1 MQAKVGDRLRFK
13 GRLVGMKDHT
23 AEVVAV
29 LGEDGQPP
37 YRVRHDNGHEA
48 VVVPESD
55 CVVEPRN
62 GDRSG

>member
-1 MQAKVGDRLRFK
+1 VVDTVRAKVGDRLRFR
-13 GRLVGMKDHT
+13 GRVVGMKEHT

-48 VVVPESD
+48 VVVPEAD
-55 CVVEPRN
+55 CVVE
-62 GDRSG
+62 SEE

>member
-1 MQAKVGDRLRFK
+1 MQAKVGDRLRFR
-13 GRLVGMKDHT
+13 GRQVGMKDHT

-48 VVVPESD
+48 IVAPESD
-55 CVVEPRN
+55 CVVESRALR
-62 GDRSG
+62 RSR